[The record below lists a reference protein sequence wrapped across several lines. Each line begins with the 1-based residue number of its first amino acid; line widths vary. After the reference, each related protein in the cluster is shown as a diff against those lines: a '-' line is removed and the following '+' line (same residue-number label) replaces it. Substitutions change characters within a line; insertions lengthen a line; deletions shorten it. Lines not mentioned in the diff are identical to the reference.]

1 MVSPLPL
8 CYGSSTQRPAL
19 AGTLAGAV
27 GPAAV
32 LTATSRTTAITA
44 LRPHSSRN
52 ASRPSRGTAHRR
64 SLPVKAWLASMPPR
78 CIATST
84 ASDRGRD
91 LVPVALCP
99 PHPLEL

>member
-1 MVSPLPL
+1 HAVLESTKPSTDPRTKGEGTDPVVSPLPL

-64 SLPVKAWLASMPPR
+64 SLPVKAWLAWIFSVK
-78 CIATST
+78 
-84 ASDRGRD
+84 
-91 LVPVALCP
+91 LF
-99 PHPLEL
+99 